1 MPKAPPLFLF
11 YKVVGLQEAVIG
23 QNFQKKLKGIKRER
37 GEKFPKLGTFSKK
50 GPKFYNIQVFKIL

>member
-11 YKVVGLQEAVIG
+11 YNVVGLQEAVIG
-23 QNFQKKLKGIKRER
+23 QNLQKKLKGIKRER

-50 GPKFYNIQVFKIL
+50 GPKFCKN